1 MNEEKKTQGRRTF
14 EVREETIFDY
24 LMHAATWEDIASLRL
39 EVKEDIGKLDAKID
53 RVASYLDSKIDKV
66 SENLD
71 AKIDKV
77 AGNLDSKID
86 RVEERITK
94 KVDSHFKWLTGFL
107 IVAVIAPFVA
117 NLIT

>member
-24 LMHAATWEDIASLRL
+24 LMHAATREDIASLRL
-39 EVKEDIGKLDAKID
+39 EVKDDIANLRSEVKEDIANLRKETKDDIAKLDA
-53 RVASYLDSKIDKV
+53 
-66 SENLD
+66 
-71 AKIDKV
+71 
-77 AGNLDSKID
+77 KID